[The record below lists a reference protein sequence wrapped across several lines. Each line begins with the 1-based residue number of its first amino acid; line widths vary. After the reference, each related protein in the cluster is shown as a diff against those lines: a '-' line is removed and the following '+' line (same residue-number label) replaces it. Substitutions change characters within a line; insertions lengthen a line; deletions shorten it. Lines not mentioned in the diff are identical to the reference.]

1 MTLGAGPAGTDTVGM
16 TPGAGQVGADPVGTD
31 TAGTDT
37 AGTTLGTGPVG
48 TIPGT
53 DTVGIIPGTDPI
65 PVTGPVTTLYTA
77 RDTTPDIQDTP
88 EAADLHTIM

>member
-1 MTLGAGPAGTDTVGM
+1 MTLGAG
-16 TPGAGQVGADPVGTD
+16 QVGTD
-31 TAGTDT
+31 TAGVTPGTGQAGADPVGTDT

-77 RDTTPDIQDTP
+77 RDTTPDTP